1 MFLEPLNL
9 TAREREVAGLMVKG
23 LTRPEIASAL
33 GISSETVKKHIA
45 NIVVKCGVS
54 NQREAVSVIV
64 MNDYVYGAAGI
75 DADFLMLRRH
85 VRIVIENDRRTS
97 YMIAESEQVCCK
109 DEVAEKEGSVFG
121 EGEIEEVRING
132 QLVQPI
138 RLERARQYF
147 LSKFDPPVRR
157 GQRIE
162 RNVTSRLRGSFKFPD
177 DYFFIEQPLPCR
189 ELKIGVSF
197 GSNFRIGSVEFA
209 AKLGTHSFQPDDDQR
224 DVTEREI
231 EWTIPFPKVLS
242 DYTIRWHLI
251 AY

>member
-1 MFLEPLNL
+1 MLLEPLNL

-33 GISSETVKKHIA
+33 GISSETAKKHIT

-54 NQREAVSVIV
+54 NQREAVSVIF

-85 VRIVIENDRRTS
+85 VRFVIENDKSTN
-97 YMIAESEQVCCK
+97 YMIADSEQVCCK
-109 DEVAEKEGSVFG
+109 DEVAEKEGSVFS
-121 EGEIEEVRING
+121 EGEIVEVRING
-132 QLVQPI
+132 EVAQPT
-138 RLERARQYF
+138 RVERARQF
-147 LSKFDPPVRR
+147 FNSKFDPPVRR
-157 GQRIE
+157 GQVIQ
-162 RNVTSRLRGSFKFPD
+162 RNVTSRLRGGLKFPD

-189 ELKIGVSF
+189 ELKVGVSF
-197 GSNFRIGSVEFA
+197 GSKFRIGSVEFA
-209 AKLGTHSFQPDDDQR
+209 AKLGTHGYEPDNDR
-224 DVTEREI
+224 RVVTEREI

-242 DYTIRWHLI
+242 DYTIRWHLT